1 MSKIWYTKGWL
12 IYQFVYARIPHQNT
26 AYRVIVKLFLDIPSE
41 MFFSWSEFQAIIDRD
56 SGLKF

>member
-26 AYRVIVKLFLDIPSE
+26 AYSKVIFGYT
-41 MFFSWSEFQAIIDRD
+41 QR
-56 SGLKF
+56 KFRAE